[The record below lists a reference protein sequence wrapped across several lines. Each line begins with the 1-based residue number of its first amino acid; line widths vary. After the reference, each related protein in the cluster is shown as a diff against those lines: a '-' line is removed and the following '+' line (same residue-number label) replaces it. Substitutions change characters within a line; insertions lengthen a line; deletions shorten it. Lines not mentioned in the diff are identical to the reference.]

1 MTRQREAL
9 AEERSRADLEE
20 EAFYALVDESHFT
33 LPFQFRNW
41 KAHFRT
47 QESFLA
53 EATRWLKAEYEG
65 TPKRVVT
72 DVAMGRG
79 CHNSELI
86 KSGRVAAED
95 RRLYEGEDRDE
106 PRHWSEYG
114 DDYEW
119 VNPSPQQRQW
129 VPGQGYSAGG
139 GYINYW
145 KQSELFRKTLPQTP
159 VIEAPSGLSGKS
171 LVVL

>member
-1 MTRQREAL
+1 MTQQRQADEK
-9 AEERSRADLEE
+9 EKSRADLEE
-20 EAFYALVDESHFT
+20 EAFFALVDESNFT

-41 KAHFRT
+41 KAHFKT
-47 QESFLA
+47 QESFLM

-79 CHNSELI
+79 CYNSELI
-86 KSGRVAAED
+86 KSGRVTAED
-95 RRLYEGEDRDE
+95 RRLYERGQIDD
-106 PRHWSEYG
+106 PYHWMDYG
-114 DDYEW
+114 DDCEW
-119 VNPSPQQRQW
+119 VNPSAQQRQW
-129 VPGQGYSAGG
+129 TPGEGYSKG
-139 GYINYW
+139 GYTNYW
-145 KQSELFRKTLPQTP
+145 KQAELFRTKLPQTP